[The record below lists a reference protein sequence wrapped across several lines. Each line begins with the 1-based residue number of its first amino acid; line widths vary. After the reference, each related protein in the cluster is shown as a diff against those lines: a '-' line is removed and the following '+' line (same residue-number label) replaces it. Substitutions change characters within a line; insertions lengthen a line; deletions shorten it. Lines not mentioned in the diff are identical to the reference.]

1 MNGYIFCT
9 SNIYTHILGYGF
21 HDEGIYECGILQVAP
36 LYPIVDSLHLQTKQK
51 RLITPQYISLST

>member
-1 MNGYIFCT
+1 
-9 SNIYTHILGYGF
+9 LGYGF